1 MVGMLTVLQTY
12 SDESHKHLKLKLNH
26 CKLNFFPKILTPNMS
41 NKSSIRLLFTVL
53 WNWKTLINNK
63 MDRKVDS
70 RSQHSLF
77 QAGNKS
83 VCFRS
88 CYNGYTHPSINCIR
102 WPCHWRPLVSF
113 FLHLPSNN
121 CNVTYTVTFS
131 RPATNTLRW
140 NFFGGGPVY
149 QQGNTYKRLL
159 IFEFH
164 KHFH

>member
-1 MVGMLTVLQTY
+1 
-12 SDESHKHLKLKLNH
+12 
-26 CKLNFFPKILTPNMS
+26 MS
-41 NKSSIRLLFTVL
+41 NKSSIRLLLTIL
-53 WNWKTLINNK
+53 WNWKTLITKWTGKLTADLNTVYFN
-63 MDRKVDS
+63 
-70 RSQHSLF
+70 
-77 QAGNKS
+77 AGNKA
-83 VCFRS
+83 VCFWS
-88 CYNGYTHPSINCIR
+88 CYNGHTHPSINCIR

-164 KHFH
+164 KHFQ